1 MRIELIFELI
11 CVHIITL
18 QTRLETRRL
27 CLPWERLNNQFCLQL
42 ISIVRCPK
50 GQWRVKDA
58 DIIIQHWHY
67 AKASKNFVSRPQK
80 QTYFGTAV
88 ERRSKNAGKNKKKN
102 KNSGGEVES
111 LLGGL
116 WMHSCRYIRKIH
128 PKCAPAVACYG
139 RCLRY
144 SDTQIQQHQ
153 QPTKHVQNFFFD
165 SSVGCCVLACAKR
178 IMLGCANGIDIN
190 EEAALNG
197 QLGVK
202 QVMAVYFEFY
212 IGKV

>member
-42 ISIVRCPK
+42 NSIVRCPK

-88 ERRSKNAGKNKKKN
+88 ERRSKNAGKNKKKKTAAGRWN
-102 KNSGGEVES
+102 LFWGACGCTAADTSE
-111 LLGGL
+111 
-116 WMHSCRYIRKIH
+116 RYIQNVRQLSPVMGDASDTRI
-128 PKCAPAVACYG
+128 
-139 RCLRY
+139 LRY
-144 SDTQIQQHQ
+144 NNISNRRNTFKISFS
-153 QPTKHVQNFFFD
+153 TLRLVVVFWHVLREL
-165 SSVGCCVLACAKR
+165 C
-178 IMLGCANGIDIN
+178 
-190 EEAALNG
+190 
-197 QLGVK
+197 
-202 QVMAVYFEFY
+202 
-212 IGKV
+212 

>member
-42 ISIVRCPK
+42 NSIVRCPK

-88 ERRSKNAGKNKKKN
+88 ERRSKNAGKNKKK
-102 KNSGGEVES
+102 KQRRGGGICF
-111 LLGGL
+111 GGPVDAQL
-116 WMHSCRYIRKIH
+116 QIH
-128 PKCAPAVACYG
+128 PKDTSKMCGSCRLLWEMPQILG
-139 RCLRY
+139 Y
-144 SDTQIQQHQ
+144 SDTRRYNNISNRRN
-153 QPTKHVQNFFFD
+153 TFKISFSTLRLVVVFWHVLREL
-165 SSVGCCVLACAKR
+165 C
-178 IMLGCANGIDIN
+178 
-190 EEAALNG
+190 
-197 QLGVK
+197 
-202 QVMAVYFEFY
+202 
-212 IGKV
+212 